1 VLVYIIT
8 NWFNLAWER
17 KMTDILEI
25 IQMSDIADPIEETKT
40 KIKTAKPKMYRVI
53 FLNDDFTPMEF
64 VTEIL
69 QQIFS
74 KSRAEATAIMLEVHN
89 FGKSIVGTYTCEI
102 AEQKV
107 YETMENAKISGYPLS
122 AITEPAD

>member
-1 VLVYIIT
+1 M
-8 NWFNLAWER
+8 AWEE

-25 IQMSDIADPIEETKT
+25 TRMSDVVEPIQKT
-40 KIKTAKPKMYRVI
+40 KVKTAKPKMYCVV

-74 KSRAEATAIMLEVHN
+74 KSHAEAIAIMLEVHN
-89 FGKSIVGTYTCEI
+89 FGKSIAGTYTREI

-107 YETMENAKISGYPLS
+107 YETMEMAKVSGHPLS
-122 AITEPAD
+122 AVSEPAD

>member
-1 VLVYIIT
+1 MLVYIIT
-8 NWFNLAWER
+8 NWFNLAWEK

-25 IQMSDIADPIEETKT
+25 IQMSDIADPIEKTKT
-40 KIKTAKPKMYRVI
+40 KIKTAKPKMYRVV

-74 KSRAEATAIMLEVHN
+74 KSRTEAIAIMLEVHN
-89 FGKSIVGTYTCEI
+89 FDKSIVGTYTCEI

-107 YETMENAKISGYPLS
+107 YETMDIAKVNGYPLS